1 MSENKDMLPMSKET
15 VEVEGVYENEE
26 GRELYL
32 QKGEEFPSDIVLG
45 KTEWQLTEFALEDHS
60 EGRTDE
66 RLVPK
71 KDGTNT

>member
-1 MSENKDMLPMSKET
+1 MSENKDMLPMSTET

-32 QKGEEFPSDIVLG
+32 RIGEEFPSDVVLG
-45 KTEWQLTEFALEDHS
+45 KTEWQLTELALEDHS

-71 KDGTNT
+71 KDGENT